1 MAADPAN
8 ARPASAHI
16 IVRRPATLPRSLN
29 MFAITPFSKCNF
41 TAPLLAEFGNKQE
54 AKAHCRQKYFPVHRH
69 IFGLIYEYV

>member
-1 MAADPAN
+1 
-8 ARPASAHI
+8 
-16 IVRRPATLPRSLN
+16 